1 MNENLIYEW
10 FKKRGIEMEIIVE
23 NQDANYLELGF
34 VDSFGF
40 LELITLCEEKFGIS
54 FTDDD
59 FTDDSIFSI
68 AGLIN
73 IVNRRIDDG
82 K

>member
-10 FKKRGIEMEIIVE
+10 FKKRGIEMEVIVE
-23 NQDANYLELGF
+23 NKDANYLELGF
-34 VDSFGF
+34 VDSLGF

-59 FTDDSIFSI
+59 FTDNAIFSI

-73 IVNRRIDDG
+73 IVNRKIDDDQ
-82 K
+82 